1 VQVLEDKEEEM
12 KDLADKMEAL
22 AQDLAERESEM
33 AADAEEVEAL
43 TADLKNVRPSST
55 SLRSSLMYDTHVAG
69 RTDISCRGRRRGEGC
84 QDSRT

>member
-1 VQVLEDKEEEM
+1 M

-55 SLRSSLMYDTHVAG
+55 
-69 RTDISCRGRRRGEGC
+69 
-84 QDSRT
+84 